1 MPRSPLVIFSPLP
14 PVQNGIAD
22 YCAELLPWH
31 AQDFDC
37 TVVLDN
43 AAPEPEVPTG
53 VRAIRLAEYEAR
65 WNDFAE
71 VPHLYHLGNNPDHVY
86 LFPIA
91 MRRPGVVVLHDASL
105 HYLVDCQTLRWGDMD
120 GYVEALT
127 REYGYSG
134 ALLAEQFRNQGW
146 RETSMFYA
154 LPMNRS
160 ILARSRSV
168 IVHSRYAMGKALAQ
182 VPEAD
187 IVSIPHHIAPAAL
200 ANDHVSQAEAR
211 RRIGAGQDELL
222 LVSLGFV
229 TGAKR
234 IDCILRSLARLHDK
248 LPPFRYIIAG
258 AAQSDQYDVQAD
270 IRRLGLEDRVTVTGY
285 LPESMFFDYVA
296 AADVVLN
303 LRYPTGGETS
313 GTLIRALG
321 TGACTIVVDHGPFA
335 EIPDGAAVKLAW
347 GSDFEARL
355 ERSLLELARAPEQ
368 RRRIGEAARA
378 HIRDVHAIQRSAAAY
393 HDAILAAQ
401 SKPEAPWAVSA
412 AWEFATPSSHEA
424 ALSRLGS
431 PKVRAGDLW
440 WRQAAVPVKSGPV
453 QVMACLPHADSTQ
466 YLADLLGHTRE
477 TVQSIHPAQ
486 LTKTLTECHPR
497 TCGLLLVAQPIE
509 ATGRL
514 WDLLVQA
521 NRALAFGGLLVLD
534 LWQDGQSDTPPEL
547 ACPENVDTLLL
558 RAGFRLRRC
567 WTGPDDV
574 SFALDLADPEA
585 WRREPHAEVCWQ
597 AVKISEFIAPPN
609 LWSHNA
615 AAKPSQRAITER
627 ADVSCSPVEA

>member
-1 MPRSPLVIFSPLP
+1 M
-14 PVQNGIAD
+14 
-22 YCAELLPWH
+22 
-31 AQDFDC
+31 
-37 TVVLDN
+37 VLDN
-43 AAPEPEVPTG
+43 AAPEPEVLAK
-53 VRAIRLAEYEAR
+53 VKIIRLAEYETR
-65 WNDFAE
+65 WNDFAG

-105 HYLVDCQTLRWGDMD
+105 HYLVDCQTLRWGDID

-134 ALLAEQFRNQGW
+134 ALLAEQFRNHGW

-187 IVSIPHHIAPAAL
+187 VVSIPHHIAPAAL
-200 ANDHVSQAEAR
+200 ANDHVPQADAR
-211 RRIGAGQDELL
+211 RRIGADQDELL
-222 LVSLGFV
+222 LISLGFV

-234 IDCILRSLARLHDK
+234 IDCILRSLARLRGK

-258 AAQSDQYDVQAD
+258 AAQPDQYDVQAD

-285 LPESMFFDYVA
+285 LSESLFFDYVA

-321 TGACTIVVDHGPFA
+321 TGACTVVVDHGPFA

-347 GSDFEARL
+347 GSDFEERL
-355 ERSLLELARAPEQ
+355 ERSLLELAHAPDQ
-368 RRRIGEAARA
+368 RRQIGEAARA
-378 HIRDVHAIQRSAAAY
+378 YIRDAHAIQRSAAAY
-393 HDAILAAQ
+393 RDVILAAQ
-401 SKPEAPWAVSA
+401 NKPEEPWAVSA

-424 ALSRLGS
+424 ALSRLGVV
-431 PKVRAGDLW
+431 KVQPGDLW
-440 WRQAAVPVKSGPV
+440 WRQAAVPVKSDPI
-453 QVMACLPHADSTQ
+453 QVVTCLPHAASTQ
-466 YLADLLGHTRE
+466 YMADLFGHIRE
-477 TVQSIHPAQ
+477 TVQNVHRAQ
-486 LTKTLTECHPR
+486 LIKALTQRYRRSCD
-497 TCGLLLVAQPIE
+497 LLLVAQPIE
-509 ATGRL
+509 AVDRF

-521 NRALAFGGLLVLD
+521 NRALSFGGLLVLD
-534 LWQDGQSDTPPEL
+534 LWQDDKDNTPPEL
-547 ACPENVDTLLL
+547 AHPEDIDALLL
-558 RAGFRLRRC
+558 RAGFRLRRR
-567 WTGPDDV
+567 WIGPDDV
-574 SFALDLADPEA
+574 SFALDLADPEG
-585 WRREPHAEVCWQ
+585 WQREPHAEGCWQ
-597 AVKISEFIAPPN
+597 AVKISEFIAPPDH
-609 LWSHNA
+609 WSHNKV
-615 AAKPSQRAITER
+615 AKLSQRVITDR
-627 ADVSCSPVEA
+627 ADASLSSVEA

>member
-43 AAPEPEVPTG
+43 AAPEPEVPAE
-53 VRAIRLAEYEAR
+53 VKVIRLAEYEAR
-65 WNDFAE
+65 WNDFAG

-86 LFPIA
+86 LLPIA
-91 MRRPGVVVLHDASL
+91 MQRPGVVVLHDASL
-105 HYLVDCQTLRWGDMD
+105 HYLVDCQTLRWGDID

-134 ALLAEQFRNQGW
+134 ALLAEQFRNYGW

-187 IVSIPHHIAPAAL
+187 VVSIPHHITPTAL
-200 ANDHVSQAEAR
+200 ANDHVPQAEAR
-211 RRIGAGQDELL
+211 RRIGTDQDELL

-234 IDCILRSLARLHDK
+234 IDCILRSLARLRGK
-248 LPPFRYIIAG
+248 LPSFRYIIAG
-258 AAQSDQYDVQAD
+258 AAQPDQYDVQAD
-270 IRRLGLEDRVTVTGY
+270 VRRLGLEDRVTVTGY
-285 LPESMFFDYVA
+285 LSESMFFDYVA

-321 TGACTIVVDHGPFA
+321 TGACTVVVDHGPFA

-347 GSDFEARL
+347 GSDFEERL
-355 ERSLLELARAPEQ
+355 ERSLLELARAPDQ

-378 HIRDVHAIQRSAAAY
+378 HIRNAHAIQRSAAAY
-393 HDAILAAQ
+393 RDAILAAQ
-401 SKPEAPWAVSA
+401 SKLEEPWAVST

-424 ALSRLGS
+424 ALNRLGVV
-431 PKVRAGDLW
+431 KVRPGDLW
-440 WRQAAVPVKSGPV
+440 WRQAAVPVKSDPV
-453 QVMACLPHADSTQ
+453 QVMACLPYAASTQ
-466 YLADLLGHTRE
+466 YLADLFGHTRE
-477 TVQSIHPAQ
+477 TVQSVHPAQ
-486 LTKTLTECHPR
+486 LTETLTQCHR
-497 TCGLLLVAQPIE
+497 RDCGLLLVAQPIE
-509 ATGRL
+509 TADGL
-514 WDLLVQA
+514 WNLLVQA
-521 NRALAFGGLLVLD
+521 NRALSFGGLLVLD
-534 LWQDGQSDTPPEL
+534 LWQDGKDSTPPEL
-547 ACPENVDTLLL
+547 AHPEDMDVLLL
-558 RAGFRLRRC
+558 RAGFRLRRR
-567 WTGPDDV
+567 WMGPDDV
-574 SFALDLADPEA
+574 SFALDLADPEG

-597 AVKISEFIAPPN
+597 AVKISEFIAPPSQ
-609 LWSHNA
+609 WCHNEVA
-615 AAKPSQRAITER
+615 RLSQRAVPDR
-627 ADVSCSPVEA
+627 ADASLSLVEA